1 MGWTERPAPLTIN
14 QLVSVSRRD
23 RRGSRT
29 VEPDLPSLVDFANV
43 FVVAQ
48 GAVVLCH
55 LSEGLV
61 WW

>member
-1 MGWTERPAPLTIN
+1 MVWTERPAPLTIN

-29 VEPDLPSLVDFANV
+29 VEPDLPVVDFANV

-48 GAVVLCH
+48 GAVVLGH